1 MFDIHNHILPRS
13 WPDLKER
20 YGYGGWVSLDH
31 AGCKAEEGKA
41 NMMKDGK
48 FFRKVDKNCWCP
60 EQRIKDMDRD
70 VVAVQALSTVPVM
83 FSYWA
88 KPEDTLDL
96 SRFINDDLA
105 ATVNK
110 HPRQR
115 PLEIDVVLGTC
126 YVSQHRL
133 YLRLSCDTCCNHT
146 LSSGL

>member
-1 MFDIHNHILPRS
+1 MATNPPPPMFDIHNHILPRS

-31 AGCKAEEGKA
+31 AGCAEEGKA

-70 VVAVQALSTVPVM
+70 GVAVQALSTVPVM

-110 HPRQR
+110 HPRQSPR
-115 PLEIDVVLGTC
+115 EIDMVLALVM
-126 YVSQHRL
+126 YHSI
-133 YLRLSCDTCCNHT
+133 NWI
-146 LSSGL
+146 